1 MKNEQPTISGNW
13 KGRAW
18 GGREGQ
24 EGVNSFS
31 KILKHILNFQQ
42 IKLYRLGTQVG
53 KRNTLK
59 NIEGDQNTAWI

>member
-1 MKNEQPTISGNW
+1 MNNLQYQVTEKEEHG
-13 KGRAW
+13 